1 MTGMGIRPGTGM
13 VTGTEVEVVTGVKA
27 GGVTG
32 AAVEKDRGSRSGDR
46 SKGRVL

>member
-1 MTGMGIRPGTGM
+1 MTG
-13 VTGTEVEVVTGVKA
+13 VTVGVVTGVKAGVVTGATA